1 MSKVWTPD
9 EIFNISNAYWQS
21 CTLHTAVQLEIFTI
35 VGEKKLS
42 LSEIAERDSLN
53 ERSLKMLLDT
63 LVAMELLVFDGK
75 FYSNSQS
82 VNELLNKESLKYI
95 GYIAIHHH
103 NVMEPWWSLE
113 EAIRTGKPVAAKIP
127 LEPEGQELWWKAL
140 TEGMLSLAIGYA
152 TYLAKQID
160 LSQYNTL
167 LDLGGGPG
175 TYAIQFCKHNPQLK
189 ATVIDVP
196 VNTAI
201 AERTIARFEAAE
213 QVKYIGDDFYT
224 MEMKECFDIIWIS
237 HVIHGENETDTQ
249 KLVDKAVKHL
259 NPNGILMIHDYF
271 MNDDGTGPLHPALFS
286 LNMLLVTKE
295 GKSYGISETMNILKR
310 AGLKNVRHDQYGGEL
325 QSSII
330 MGTK

>member
-1 MSKVWTPD
+1 MNKVWTPD
-9 EIFNISNAYWQS
+9 EVFNISNAYWQS
-21 CTLHTAVQLEIFTI
+21 CTLHTAVQLDIFTI
-35 VGEKKLS
+35 VGNNKLKIS
-42 LSEIAERDSLN
+42 DIAKHDLLN

-63 LVAMELLVFDGK
+63 LVAMELMSFDGI
-75 FYSNSQS
+75 FYSTPPS
-82 VNELLNKESLKYI
+82 VNNLLNKESLEYI
-95 GYIAIHHH
+95 GYIAVHHH
-103 NVMEPWWSLE
+103 NVMEPWWRLE
-113 EAIRTGKPVAAKIP
+113 EAIRTGKAVAAKIP
-127 LEPEGQELWWKAL
+127 QEPEGQELWWKAL

-160 LSQYNTL
+160 LSQYKTL

-201 AERTIARFEAAE
+201 AERTISRFDAAD

-224 MEMKECFDIIWIS
+224 MEMNDSFDIIWIS
-237 HVIHGENETDTQ
+237 HVIHGENEKDTQ

-295 GKSYGISETMNILKR
+295 GKSYGISETMDILKR
-310 AGLKNVRHDQYGGEL
+310 AGLRDIQHDQYDGEL